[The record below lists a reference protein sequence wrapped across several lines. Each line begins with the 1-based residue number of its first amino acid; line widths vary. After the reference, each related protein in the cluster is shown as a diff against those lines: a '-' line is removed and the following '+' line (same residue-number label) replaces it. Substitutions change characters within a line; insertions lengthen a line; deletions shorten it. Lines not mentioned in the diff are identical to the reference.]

1 MGSMA
6 RAYRERQICIDEMR
20 RKYPGLPYYEK
31 YNTEIYRTI
40 AFGPIYD
47 SSTCPLSPYEPP
59 KEDSL
64 RKAEELESIYR
75 ANSKLSS
82 LMGYFLDFLYT
93 KEEAEYYMENLEE
106 FINLN
111 AIYKGSMHTIG
122 YIASSLF
129 EQNYLNIHIEEGTRL
144 GLKCWKKVM
153 DTSEKYNPVM
163 KEVSYFETVI
173 PINKDKFL
181 TALEKRLMTQKV
193 NQ

>member
-1 MGSMA
+1 MESMA

-20 RKYPGLPYYEK
+20 RKYPGLPK
-31 YNTEIYRTI
+31 YVDNDTEIFRTI

-64 RKAEELESIYR
+64 RKAEELEGIYR
-75 ANSKLSS
+75 VNSKLSS

-93 KEEAEYYMENLEE
+93 KEEAEYYVENLEE

-111 AIYKGSMHTIG
+111 AVYKGSMHTIG

-129 EQNYLNIHIEEGTRL
+129 EQKYLNIHIEEGTRL

-163 KEVSYFETVI
+163 KEVAYFETFI

-181 TALEKRLMTQKV
+181 TTLEKRLMTQKV
-193 NQ
+193 SK

>member
-1 MGSMA
+1 MESMA

-20 RKYPGLPYYEK
+20 RKYPGLPK
-31 YNTEIYRTI
+31 YVDNDTEIFRTI

-64 RKAEELESIYR
+64 SKAEELESIYR

-82 LMGYFLDFLYT
+82 LIGYFLDFLYT
-93 KEEAEYYMENLEE
+93 KEEAEYYVENLEE

-111 AIYKGSMHTIG
+111 AVYKGSMHTIG

-129 EQNYLNIHIEEGTRL
+129 EQKYLNIHIEEGTRL

-163 KEVSYFETVI
+163 KEVAYFETFI

-181 TALEKRLMTQKV
+181 TTLEKRLMTQKV
-193 NQ
+193 SK

>member
-1 MGSMA
+1 MESMA

-20 RKYPGLPYYEK
+20 RKYPGLPK
-31 YNTEIYRTI
+31 YVDNDTEIFRTI

-64 RKAEELESIYR
+64 SKAEELESIYR

-82 LMGYFLDFLYT
+82 LIGYFLDFLYT
-93 KEEAEYYMENLEE
+93 KEEAVYYVENLEE

-111 AIYKGSMHTIG
+111 AVYKGSMHTIG

-129 EQNYLNIHIEEGTRL
+129 EQKYLNIHIEEGTRL

-163 KEVSYFETVI
+163 KEVAYFETFI

-181 TALEKRLMTQKV
+181 TTLEKRLMTQKV
-193 NQ
+193 SK